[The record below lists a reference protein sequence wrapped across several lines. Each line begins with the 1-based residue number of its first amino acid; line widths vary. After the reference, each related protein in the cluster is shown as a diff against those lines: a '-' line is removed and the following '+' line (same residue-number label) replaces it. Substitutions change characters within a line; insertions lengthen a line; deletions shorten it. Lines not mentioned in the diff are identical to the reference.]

1 MPTEVLNILT
11 PCTQR
16 YGTTVCASETVDS
29 KVTPRWTDEE
39 SLPKSNTF
47 TMSASRSRRFVRQG
61 SQDKIDSGNIDEVAE
76 WWNPTRAGARENV
89 LRISVD
95 PFETS
100 RSLRLTVIGEK
111 LQSRMEIGVLEIPL
125 GPALECC
132 AQSMED
138 YNEDATRKNPQGL
151 APACK

>member
-1 MPTEVLNILT
+1 M
-11 PCTQR
+11 
-16 YGTTVCASETVDS
+16 DS

-47 TMSASRSRRFVRQG
+47 ARRSSRSRRFVRQG
-61 SQDKIDSGNIDEVAE
+61 SQDEIDSGNIDEFAE

-138 YNEDATRKNPQGL
+138 YNEDTTRKNPQGL